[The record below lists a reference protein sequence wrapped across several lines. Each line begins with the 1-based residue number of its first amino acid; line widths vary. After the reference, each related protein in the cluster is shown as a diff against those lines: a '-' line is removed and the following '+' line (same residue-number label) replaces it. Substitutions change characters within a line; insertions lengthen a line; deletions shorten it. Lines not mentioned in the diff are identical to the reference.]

1 MEYLMLEILANE
13 VKQGNKS
20 TNQFKAISFNRVSD
34 AIKQQL
40 GMEECSLKHVE
51 NHLKTLRSTWN
62 IVQTLLN
69 KSGLGWDDNLNIITA
84 SPRVYAF
91 HAQAHPTHEKFI
103 NKKIEVFEEMS
114 LVYGN
119 DRARGDCAK
128 SLDDIG
134 LNCSSEKANDNDIE
148 GPSKENDVQDVVSET
163 SQAKASRKRSRSS
176 DVQDVVSDISTKLR
190 EVAVTIG
197 KIADSRLDVTRLYEE
212 IMEDA

>member
-1 MEYLMLEILANE
+1 
-13 VKQGNKS
+13 
-20 TNQFKAISFNRVSD
+20 
-34 AIKQQL
+34 
-40 GMEECSLKHVE
+40 
-51 NHLKTLRSTWN
+51 
-62 IVQTLLN
+62 
-69 KSGLGWDDNLNIITA
+69 
-84 SPRVYAF
+84 
-91 HAQAHPTHEKFI
+91 
-103 NKKIEVFEEMS
+103 MS

-212 IMEDA
+212 IMATEGYKEKFFFFYEVINFIDGIRKMHNSYKRVTTKRNNVSSNTDVQTNTKELTKFK